1 MTSDKPKLGGN
12 GSLQRMRRKGV
23 EDDVSFRH
31 GDEDREEQGVVVVE
45 HRVLSSES
53 KAKDV
58 IEYVVE
64 SLESEIFRWWL
75 AIDLGY
81 ASEDS

>member
-1 MTSDKPKLGGN
+1 
-12 GSLQRMRRKGV
+12 MRRKGV

-31 GDEDREEQGVVVVE
+31 DDNGDEDREEQGVVVVE